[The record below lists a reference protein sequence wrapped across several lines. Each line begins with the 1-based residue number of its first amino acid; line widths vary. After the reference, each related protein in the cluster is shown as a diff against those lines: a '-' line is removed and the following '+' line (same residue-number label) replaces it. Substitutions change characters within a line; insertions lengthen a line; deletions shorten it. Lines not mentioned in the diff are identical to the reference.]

1 MVLAINIQATIVGWQ
16 VYELTGSVLD
26 LGLVGL
32 FEAIPSILV
41 ALYAGHLADLRDRR
55 NIIVICLFFCFYV
68 LWLYLPSPDLSISF
82 WMHTKPILSSL

>member
-32 FEAIPSILV
+32 FEAVPSIV
-41 ALYAGHLADLRDRR
+41 VSLYAGHLADLRDRR
-55 NIIVICLFFCFYV
+55 NIIVICLFFLLLCSLTLFAFTGPLSFY
-68 LWLYLPSPDLSISF
+68 SK
-82 WMHTKPILSSL
+82 HTKLIQYFW